1 MKGTVVSTWLKSLRN
16 LYGDD
21 IVDKGVSSAGWST
34 NRIITP
40 LEDIDD
46 GEIFGIFENIA
57 HQTQV
62 STDVIWRKVGNQNIH
77 TFQKWFPSYFERH
90 SLKGFLMMMD
100 DVHAQLTKL
109 VKGAN
114 PPRLIAKELTEK
126 EVEITYISKRG
137 LFDYFLGL
145 LEGSSEYFDEKLDI
159 IQMDKGNAEDGRQF
173 IKVKLVFEKSPD
185 LVIQAPATK
194 LLGFGFIKNLS
205 AKIILLPAIAVAAA
219 VFAVTGFGDF
229 IAAGTAGASAALSV
243 FFASALVLKPLK
255 TMSQEVKNIESYDFA
270 SKTHYK
276 TGDQIESMFETFN
289 SAKDTI
295 KKDFLFLKG
304 GTDDMDNYI
313 KDFSVIASNMK
324 TLSDS
329 IASVV
334 HEVAMG
340 ASHQAEET
348 DGAVSTLSEYIDTLN
363 SIVEK
368 ETEGKDN
375 LEESV
380 ENLKVSFSDIQ
391 RVNTMINGVKDN
403 FQKVNQH
410 GKDLSSQATKIMDI
424 SSTVET
430 IADQTNLLALNA
442 AIEAARAGEAGKGF
456 TVVAE
461 EIRTLAEDS
470 KEAVHSINEN
480 LAFFIKQIEGFV
492 AEIQNQYNQ
501 LEESNSTLDR
511 VTDENQESTDKI
523 VIVSQTLVTLINRLS
538 SETENLTSVVEN
550 IHSLSAI
557 AQENSASSEEM
568 SANVTQYSEKV
579 IDLTDHIELLDQL
592 ISNFKSELK
601 KYKI

>member
-1 MKGTVVSTWLKSLRN
+1 
-16 LYGDD
+16 
-21 IVDKGVSSAGWST
+21 
-34 NRIITP
+34 
-40 LEDIDD
+40 
-46 GEIFGIFENIA
+46 
-57 HQTQV
+57 
-62 STDVIWRKVGNQNIH
+62 
-77 TFQKWFPSYFERH
+77 
-90 SLKGFLMMMD
+90 
-100 DVHAQLTKL
+100 
-109 VKGAN
+109 
-114 PPRLIAKELTEK
+114 
-126 EVEITYISKRG
+126 
-137 LFDYFLGL
+137 
-145 LEGSSEYFDEKLDI
+145 
-159 IQMDKGNAEDGRQF
+159 
-173 IKVKLVFEKSPD
+173 

-243 FFASALVLKPLK
+243 FFTSALVLKPLK

>member
-1 MKGTVVSTWLKSLRN
+1 MKGTVVSTWLKSLKS

-21 IVDKGVSSAGWST
+21 IVDKGLSSAGWSS

-40 LEDIDD
+40 LEDIADR
-46 GEIFGIFENIA
+46 EIFGIFDNIA
-57 HQTQV
+57 LQTGV
-62 STDVIWRKVGNQNIH
+62 STEEIWRKVGNQNIY

-100 DVHAQLTKL
+100 DVHSQLTKL

-114 PPRLIAKELTEK
+114 PPRLIAKEITER

-145 LEGSSEYFDEKLDI
+145 LEGSSEFFGEKLDI
-159 IQMDKGNAEDGRQF
+159 TQLDKGKTKDGNHF
-173 IKVKLVFEKSPD
+173 IKTRLIFEKSPD
-185 LVIQAPATK
+185 TVINARGTR
-194 LLGFGFIKNLS
+194 LLGLGLIKSLIF
-205 AKIILLPAIAVAAA
+205 KITLLPAVAVSAA
-219 VFAVTGFGDF
+219 VFVATGLENPLVAVVAGISTAVTVLLTTS
-229 IAAGTAGASAALSV
+229 I
-243 FFASALVLKPLK
+243 VLKPLNVMNK
-255 TMSQEVKNIESYDFA
+255 EVKNIESYDFA

-276 TGDQIESMFETFN
+276 TGDQVEEMFDTFN

-329 IASVV
+329 IASIV

-348 DGAVSTLSEYIDTLN
+348 DGAVSTLSKYIETLN
-363 SIVEK
+363 SIVEQ

-380 ENLKVSFSDIQ
+380 ENLQVSFGDIQ
-391 RVNTMINGVKDN
+391 RVNGMINSVKDN

-410 GKDLSSQATKIMDI
+410 GKDLSSQAIKIMDI

-492 AEIQNQYNQ
+492 AEIQNQYTQ
-501 LEESNSTLDR
+501 LEESNATLDR
-511 VTDENQESTDKI
+511 VTNENQESTDKI
-523 VIVSQTLVTLINRLS
+523 VIVSQTLVTLIDRLS